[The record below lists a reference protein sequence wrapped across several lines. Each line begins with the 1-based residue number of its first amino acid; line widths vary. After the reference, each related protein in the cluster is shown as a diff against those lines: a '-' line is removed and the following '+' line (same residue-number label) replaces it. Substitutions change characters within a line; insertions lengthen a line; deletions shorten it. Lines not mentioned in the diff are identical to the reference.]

1 MGSPGQAPATTG
13 VTVYVTF
20 PKFVELLTKI
30 CCILTP
36 GFTEFEPPVV
46 LGPLTAVHVNKVPG
60 VFELKAMFTAVLL
73 QMVSLLTKLA
83 KAVGT
88 GFTVMV

>member
-1 MGSPGQAPATTG
+1 M
-13 VTVYVTF
+13 VYVTL
-20 PKFVELLTKI
+20 PKFVELLTKV

-46 LGPLTAVHVNKVPG
+46 FGPLTAVHVNKVPG
-60 VFELKAMFTAVLL
+60 VFELNAMCTAVLL
-73 QMVSLLTKLA
+73 QTVSLLTKFA
-83 KAVGT
+83 NAVGT